1 MTVQTWDLVSRCPVA
16 TLKGN
21 MKEITG
27 LECSAC
33 GSMLAIANRSVVRGE
48 SDDVQ
53 NCHYLVDTRTNSI
66 ELTFRGVMN
75 TRSNFLR
82 LHFLGDN
89 ILYSGSE
96 NGTV

>member
-1 MTVQTWDLVSRCPVA
+1 M
-16 TLKGN
+16 
-21 MKEITG
+21 
-27 LECSAC
+27 
-33 GSMLAIANRSVVRGE
+33 
-48 SDDVQ
+48 
-53 NCHYLVDTRTNSI
+53 DTRTNSI